1 MIRFLGEGIVDV
13 VVPILILV
21 AGLAIAMLV
30 YINLRKRTNPDKS
43 MALKVG
49 KGTPEVELNKTYA
62 TPEEMKV
69 LECIHKALPKDFI
82 AFPRVGVNQ
91 IVSPTKNLVAYN
103 AILSKYVDICV
114 FLRKTMEPVLV
125 IDLVWDNAVKQ
136 QFKVMDENVV
146 AVIKAVK
153 LKTVPIKI
161 EPAYDVSELRKK
173 LLGALPDKMVAML
186 KKDYIEGEG
195 K

>member
-1 MIRFLGEGIVDV
+1 MIRFLGEGILDTII
-13 VVPILILV
+13 PILILV
-21 AGLAIAMLV
+21 VCFAIALIV
-30 YINLRKRTNPDKS
+30 YINLRKRTNPDKNL
-43 MALKVG
+43 AQKLG
-49 KGTPEVELNKTYA
+49 KGAPEVELNKTYV

-114 FLRKTMEPVLV
+114 FFRKTMEPVLV

-136 QFKVMDENVV
+136 QFKIMDENVV

-161 EPAYDVSELRKK
+161 EPAYDISELRKK

-186 KKDYIEGEG
+186 KKDYIEGEN